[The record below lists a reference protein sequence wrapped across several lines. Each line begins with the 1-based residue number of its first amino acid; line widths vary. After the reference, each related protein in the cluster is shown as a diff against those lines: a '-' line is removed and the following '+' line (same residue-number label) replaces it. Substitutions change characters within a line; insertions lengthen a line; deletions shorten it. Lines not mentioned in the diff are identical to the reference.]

1 MKVKNNSLIFEDP
14 KENEYKTKK
23 KYCFVINPDKVI
35 HPEAESKK
43 EKATKENK
51 IEKEIKKLK

>member
-1 MKVKNNSLIFEDP
+1 MK
-14 KENEYKTKK
+14 KTKK

-35 HPEAESKK
+35 YPEVESKI